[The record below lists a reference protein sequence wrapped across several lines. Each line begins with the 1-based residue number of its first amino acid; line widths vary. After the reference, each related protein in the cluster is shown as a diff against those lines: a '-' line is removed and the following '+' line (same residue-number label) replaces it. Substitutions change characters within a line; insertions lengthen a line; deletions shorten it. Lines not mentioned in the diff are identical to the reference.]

1 MENGVG
7 VVLKQELRS
16 IEGNETK
23 DTIMA
28 IIYKAT
34 ATKNTLDA
42 AKNEVNV
49 RGIQISICMP
59 CSAAKI
65 FAPRSFASTNA
76 LTCSVMI

>member
-1 MENGVG
+1 MTIMTSQNDQWKMAL
-7 VVLKQELRS
+7 VLYWKQELRS

-23 DTIMA
+23 DTVMA

-49 RGIQISICMP
+49 
-59 CSAAKI
+59 
-65 FAPRSFASTNA
+65 
-76 LTCSVMI
+76 